1 MLDIT
6 ATPTWRATHP
16 GATIGLLEISG
27 TPNLPTSPALED
39 RKRVIETRLRE
50 QYAGF
55 TRQDFLAIPVISA
68 YDRYYTRFNKTYH
81 VQLQLESI
89 VLKGKNLPAVS
100 PLVDANFM
108 AETQTLLLSAGHDA
122 DRLSPPITIDTSQ
135 EGESITQMN
144 GSRKEIRAGDM
155 VMRDATD
162 ISCSILYGQDN
173 RSPISAQTTRVLY
186 VTYAPPGILP
196 EQVEAHLDLIRE
208 NVRLFSPSSV
218 VEQLCLL
225 TS

>member
-6 ATPTWRATHP
+6 TTSTWHATHP

-27 TPNLPTSPALED
+27 APNLPTSPALED
-39 RKRVIETRLRE
+39 RKRAMETHLRE

-55 TRQDFLAIPVISA
+55 SRQDFLALPAISA

-108 AETQTLLLSAGHDA
+108 AEMETLLLSAGHDA
-122 DRLSPPITIDTSQ
+122 ARLCAPIMLDVSR
-135 EGESITQMN
+135 EGESMTQMN
-144 GSRKEIRAGDM
+144 GTRKEIRAGDM

-173 RSPISAQTTRVLY
+173 RSPISTPTNHVLY
-186 VTYAPPGILP
+186 VTYAPPSILP
-196 EQVEAHLDLIRE
+196 EQVKTHLNLIQA
-208 NVRLFSPSSV
+208 NVHLFSPSSV
-218 VEQLCLL
+218 VEQLCLI
-225 TS
+225 TA